1 VVLAKIFQNA
11 VLVDGAANPAANVVL
26 AAVNV
31 RVFLEFVMVN
41 VVACTDG
48 PVVKKIA
55 VAPLV

>member
-1 VVLAKIFQNA
+1 MLRECSRVKVV
-11 VLVDGAANPAANVVL
+11 GAANPAANVVL

-48 PVVKKIA
+48 PVVTKIA